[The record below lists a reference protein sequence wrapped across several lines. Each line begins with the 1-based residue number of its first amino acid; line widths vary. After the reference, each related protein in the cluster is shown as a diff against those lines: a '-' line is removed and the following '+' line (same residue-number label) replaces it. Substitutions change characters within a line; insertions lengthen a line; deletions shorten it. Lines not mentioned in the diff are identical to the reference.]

1 MLSKVTGNTLKF
13 EGLALHI
20 PINRLVQME
29 EELVPKSIGSWN
41 ILEYNYIIISLL
53 YLSLERMFALTI
65 PLFLFHLLRGTLK

>member
-53 YLSLERMFALTI
+53 CLSLERSHACFNYPFVFVSFT
-65 PLFLFHLLRGTLK
+65 